1 MNGNSIMQLTKKL
14 QVSNGGHI
22 LYFYDDLQHY
32 LNNALSY
39 IVTGLEHDH
48 HILFI
53 DSEEKNRLIEEKLKQ
68 ILSNEQR
75 CKVHF
80 YDRCVFYGV
89 HGDFNSQTIVN
100 QLGEMLQPFLNK
112 HISIRTWAHV
122 DWKEQEGIADLLE
135 KYEVIADSNVYGMG
149 LLSVCAYDAKSVP
162 ASLLMKLMRS
172 HEYLMTDNE
181 LIRSNLYKNT
191 DETVIFPSLSV
202 QSEMQSEMD
211 LYKQKL
217 DFVHV
222 VSHEVRN
229 PLTIIK
235 AYASMVLK
243 SESHL
248 SPGSIEKM
256 KSIADCVDII
266 DNEIS
271 YIIYTEQMLSNDL
284 LWNKE
289 MIRLLPSIQEV
300 IDFMSIKARTQ
311 EIQLVYTLDLKGN
324 EKLFNNTIGFKLILS
339 NLLSNAIKY
348 SHEHSKVIFSAV
360 SDGKK
365 VVMKIKDHGVGMHE
379 HQLQNLFQKYGKFNQ
394 EKSGQGIG
402 LYMVKKLL
410 DHFEGTIHIQST
422 YNQGTEVRV
431 ELPLAES

>member
-1 MNGNSIMQLTKKL
+1 M
-14 QVSNGGHI
+14 
-22 LYFYDDLQHY
+22 
-32 LNNALSY
+32 
-39 IVTGLEHDH
+39 
-48 HILFI
+48 
-53 DSEEKNRLIEEKLKQ
+53 
-68 ILSNEQR
+68 
-75 CKVHF
+75 
-80 YDRCVFYGV
+80 
-89 HGDFNSQTIVN
+89 
-100 QLGEMLQPFLNK
+100 
-112 HISIRTWAHV
+112 
-122 DWKEQEGIADLLE
+122 LE

-289 MIRLLPSIQEV
+289 MIWLLRVYKKSSI
-300 IDFMSIKARTQ
+300 
-311 EIQLVYTLDLKGN
+311 L
-324 EKLFNNTIGFKLILS
+324 
-339 NLLSNAIKY
+339 
-348 SHEHSKVIFSAV
+348 
-360 SDGKK
+360 
-365 VVMKIKDHGVGMHE
+365 
-379 HQLQNLFQKYGKFNQ
+379 
-394 EKSGQGIG
+394 
-402 LYMVKKLL
+402 
-410 DHFEGTIHIQST
+410 
-422 YNQGTEVRV
+422 
-431 ELPLAES
+431 